1 METLTATLTTD
12 ALPVRLA
19 HVFRLLRTGR
29 HICREDGADY
39 RDLERNEEQ
48 YKALF
53 QGLGY
58 RLIHHGQGFYYFEG
72 RNYLS
77 TQRLQ
82 GITLFTLILFQDL
95 EDKKFQEPE
104 RAWERNL
111 LNKMFRIAELPHF
124 ETSKRRSMLHA
135 VNVTRETLYDKVL
148 KPMKRFGML
157 EMVGTDQFH
166 FRAPIYRF
174 VELCM
179 ELGEEDSNRN
189 VSSNPMDSGE
199 ISSEK
204 RTAGGDGVSD
214 TK

>member
-1 METLTATLTTD
+1 M
-12 ALPVRLA
+12 
-19 HVFRLLRTGR
+19 FRLLRNGR

-48 YKALF
+48 YSALF
-53 QGLGY
+53 HALGY
-58 RLIHHGQGFYYFEG
+58 KLIHHGQGFYYFEG

-82 GITLFTLILFQDL
+82 AITLFTLILFQDL
-95 EDKKFQEPE
+95 EDKKFQGPE

-111 LNKMFRIAELPHF
+111 LGRIFRVVELPHF

-135 VNVTRETLYDKVL
+135 VNVTQETLHEKVF
-148 KPMKRFGML
+148 KPMIRYGML
-157 EMVGTDQFH
+157 EMIGPDQFH

-179 ELGEEDSNRN
+179 QLGQKESEKNGPSETQEDGGMNSELWPTGEEQL
-189 VSSNPMDSGE
+189 P
-199 ISSEK
+199 
-204 RTAGGDGVSD
+204 D
-214 TK
+214 TR